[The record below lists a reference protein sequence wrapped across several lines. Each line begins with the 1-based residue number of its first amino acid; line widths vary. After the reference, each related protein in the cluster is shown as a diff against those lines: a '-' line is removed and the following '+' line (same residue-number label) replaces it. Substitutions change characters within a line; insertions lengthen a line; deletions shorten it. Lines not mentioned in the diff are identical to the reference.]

1 MFDSLVSVW
10 SLIDFALAC
19 GSFVTVKG
27 MLIFPCPD
35 RSHLSHGWLCMPI
48 ERRWTVIPPQRSV
61 PTKHEAKKASRQHNL
76 ASLPWD
82 TEISCSSIE
91 AELSHPF
98 LIISKIGIS
107 I

>member
-1 MFDSLVSVW
+1 MFDSLVSET
-10 SLIDFALAC
+10 SLFQTLAC

-27 MLIFPCPD
+27 KLIFPCPD
-35 RSHLSHGWLCMPI
+35 LSHGWLCMPI
-48 ERRWTVIPPQRSV
+48 ERRWTVIPPQRRV

-82 TEISCSSIE
+82 TEISCS